1 VERAELRVKRKC
13 AVLPGT
19 ARTVKRF
26 DQSLR
31 SGVGERRENPMF
43 QRSIQSLRYLVEV
56 AQHVLEE

>member
-1 VERAELRVKRKC
+1 
-13 AVLPGT
+13 
-19 ARTVKRF
+19 VKRF